1 LALIRIN
8 ICDDTFAYSNKVLHT
23 TTASQFV
30 WFISFKA
37 LSQLNNIS
45 EIMMVQFWLT

>member
-30 WFISFKA
+30 WFIS
-37 LSQLNNIS
+37 LSKLFLNWTIYPKLWRCN
-45 EIMMVQFWLT
+45 FD